1 MPLVARAAAAYALG
15 LAVGLCTDSAMA
27 FIVAGAALLLEVV
40 GRRHA
45 TEATVAVMLAAGV
58 LVAMADVSQRAQCA
72 ATLGR
77 VHEWSVSF
85 ETRAAPGGMARG
97 TLAAGGCS
105 APGTMLVSAG

>member
-1 MPLVARAAAAYALG
+1 MPLVTRAAAAYALG
-15 LAVGLCTDSAMA
+15 LAVGLCTDSAIA
-27 FIVAGAALLLEVV
+27 SIAAGTALLLAVL

-45 TEATVAVMLAAGV
+45 AEAAVAVVLAGGV
-58 LVAMADVSQRAQCA
+58 LVAMADVSRRAQCA

-105 APGTMLVSAG
+105 AHVACGNGK